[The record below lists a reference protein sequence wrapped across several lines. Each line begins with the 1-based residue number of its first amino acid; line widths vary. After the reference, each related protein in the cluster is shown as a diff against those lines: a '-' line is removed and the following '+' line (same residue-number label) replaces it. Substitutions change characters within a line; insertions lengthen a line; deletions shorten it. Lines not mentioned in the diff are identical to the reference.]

1 MATMESLIGLV
12 NRIQRAC
19 TVLGDYGGEGM
30 SLWEA
35 LPSVVVSSGKSS
47 VLESVV
53 GRDFLPRG
61 SASVRKEIADETDR
75 ITGKTKQISNVPI
88 HLSIYSP
95 NGEAMGTATTNV
107 LFFLVV
113 IFVRKL
119 EHCRGSSSTF
129 ANASCIPNERK
140 SLLKFKGS
148 LMDHSNRLSPWI
160 GEDCCISGKEWF
172 AAGLVGMLS
181 SLIFELDELDIP
193 YFDFYPGNYS
203 SVYLKGDINPS
214 LLDFKHLEFLDLS
227 MNVFSSNSKFPGFI
241 CSLTKLKYLNLS
253 SASFVG
259 KFPIHLVN
267 LFNCHLPSIPQFL
280 KVDFTSLELLDP
292 SQNGFDSAIP
302 PWLFNFSNIQ
312 HLDLSKNAF
321 NGSIP
326 SVISSCKFLKGLDL
340 HGNNLKGEIQNTLTN
355 LCSPSGC
362 IHNSLK
368 MLNLGSNWFT
378 DYLPDQLRQFKH
390 LEYLNLES
398 ISFQGP
404 TPVSLGRL
412 SSLRQLSLVLSNLEV
427 LDVHDNSLDGMVSE
441 VHFANLRRLKELS
454 LNIHL
459 MRNKF
464 EGPLATTPPG
474 VFMLDLSNNS
484 LSGSIPED
492 AKLHELCLFGNRLNG
507 SIPFSICK
515 MKDLQILDLS
525 KNQLSGRLPGCWR
538 QFSSLEVI
546 DFSYNN
552 LSGLI
557 PTSLGSVM
565 NESSTR
571 LMTSRKHIGSIK
583 ERQFVSEEHSVEAT
597 LVHQKRTSKIGMQVD
612 EKPKYITSTSLWI

>member
-35 LPSVVVSSGKSS
+35 LPSVSSGKSS

-181 SLIFELDELDIP
+181 SLIFE
-193 YFDFYPGNYS
+193 
-203 SVYLKGDINPS
+203 
-214 LLDFKHLEFLDLS
+214 
-227 MNVFSSNSKFPGFI
+227 
-241 CSLTKLKYLNLS
+241 
-253 SASFVG
+253 
-259 KFPIHLVN
+259 
-267 LFNCHLPSIPQFL
+267 
-280 KVDFTSLELLDP
+280 
-292 SQNGFDSAIP
+292 NGFDSAIP

-454 LNIHL
+454 LSSNSFVIDFRPEWVPPFQLQGIAMSSCRLGPQFPQWLQTQKGVRFLEMSNASIFDTIPDWFEKISSEKGLPKLRKSSAIVRNIHL

-538 QFSSLEVI
+538 QFSSLE
-546 DFSYNN
+546 
-552 LSGLI
+552 
-557 PTSLGSVM
+557 
-565 NESSTR
+565 
-571 LMTSRKHIGSIK
+571 

-612 EKPKYITSTSLWI
+612 EKPKISQVVAVLKLKGDLLFNFRAGVVL